1 MKIATIVGAR
11 PQFVKAATLTRVF
24 RSLPGVEEVMI
35 HTGQHYDQNLSAV
48 FFEQMG
54 IPEPSF
60 NLGIGSGT
68 HGYQTGRMLEEIERI
83 LQQLQPDFVL
93 VYGDTNS
100 TLAGALAAVKLHL
113 RVAHVEAGLRSF
125 NRAIPEEVNR
135 ILTDHASDL
144 LFAPTETA
152 VVNLQREG
160 ISDGRCYLTGDVMYD
175 AALYY
180 APIAEAESRLLDS
193 LDLVDRDYV
202 LATIHRPINT
212 DNLSNL
218 RTILAAFATIAK
230 DIPVLLPMHPR
241 TRHSLLRA
249 GMLDEVP
256 RGIRVIEPVGY
267 LDIVMAEKHARLVA
281 TDSGGMQKEA
291 FFYRVPCVTLREET
305 EWTELVALGW
315 NRLAPP
321 VSTAAVVATLRAA
334 LQAGPGAEAEPYGDG
349 HSAERIAHILTRQ
362 EPGISRA
369 TAKIEESGWLSQRD
383 YREAG
388 GTDSSAL

>member
-11 PQFVKAATLTRVF
+11 PQFIKAATLTRVF
-24 RSLPGVEEVMI
+24 RGLPAVEEVMI

-54 IPEPSF
+54 IPEPAF
-60 NLGIGSGT
+60 NLGVGSGT
-68 HGYQTGRMLEEIERI
+68 HGVQTGRMLEEIERT
-83 LQQLQPDFVL
+83 LQQVQPDCVL

-100 TLAGALAAVKLHL
+100 TLAGTLAAVKLHIP
-113 RVAHVEAGLRSF
+113 VAHVEAGLRSF

-144 LFAPTETA
+144 LFAPTEIA
-152 VVNLQREG
+152 VANLRREG
-160 ISDGRCYLTGDVMYD
+160 LSNGRCHLTGDVMYD

-180 APIAEAESRLLDS
+180 GPIAEAESRLLSS
-193 LDLVDRDYV
+193 LDLVGRDYI

-218 RTILAAFATIAK
+218 KTILDAFAAVAR
-230 DIPVLLPMHPR
+230 DIPVVLPMHPR
-241 TRHSLLRA
+241 TRHRLLGV
-249 GMLDEVP
+249 GMFEEIS

-267 LDIVMAEKHARLVA
+267 LDIVMLEKHARLVA

-305 EWTELVALGW
+305 EWTELVGLGW
-315 NRLAPP
+315 NRLVPP
-321 VSTAAVVATLRAA
+321 VSTAAVVAAIRAA
-334 LQAGPGAEAEPYGDG
+334 LQAGPGLEAEPYGDG
-349 HSAERIAHILTRQ
+349 HGAERIADILTRQ
-362 EPGISRA
+362 GCGISHAA
-369 TAKIEESGWLSQRD
+369 TPIEEFAVA
-383 YREAG
+383 EAKKRP
-388 GTDSSAL
+388 

>member
-11 PQFVKAATLTRVF
+11 PQFIKAATLTRIF
-24 RSLPGVEEVMI
+24 RSLPAVEEVMI

-54 IPEPSF
+54 IPEPAF

-68 HGYQTGRMLEEIERI
+68 HGFQTGRMLEEIERT
-83 LQQLQPDFVL
+83 LQQVQPDYVL

-100 TLAGALAAVKLHL
+100 TLAGALAAVKLHIP
-113 RVAHVEAGLRSF
+113 VAHVEAGLRSF

-135 ILTDHASDL
+135 ILTDHTSDL

-152 VVNLQREG
+152 VANLQREG
-160 ISDGRCYLTGDVMYD
+160 LANGRCHLTGDVMYD

-180 APIAEAESRLLDS
+180 VPIAEAESRLLDS
-193 LDLVDRDYV
+193 LDLIGRDYI

-218 RTILAAFATIAK
+218 KTILDAFAKIAE
-230 DIPVLLPMHPR
+230 DIPVVLPMHPR
-241 TRHSLLRA
+241 TRHRLLGA
-249 GMLDEVP
+249 GMLDKISS
-256 RGIRVIEPVGY
+256 GIRVIEPVGY
-267 LDIVMAEKHARLVA
+267 LDIVMLEKHARLLA

-305 EWTELVALGW
+305 EWTELVDLGW

-321 VSTAAVVATLRAA
+321 VSTAAVLTALRAA
-334 LQAGPGAEAEPYGDG
+334 LEAGPGAEAEPYGDG
-349 HSAERIAHILTRQ
+349 HSAERIASILTRQ
-362 EPGISRA
+362 SCRTRQAA
-369 TAKIEESGWLSQRD
+369 TQTEEFVVA
-383 YREAG
+383 EARKR
-388 GTDSSAL
+388 S